1 MTLSPSAPLISSIF
15 WFLALPGGFFAASV
29 EEKGLVAHLLS
40 WPSELEA
47 DAFSGPASGLL
58 EASPTASPKASI
70 ASMTS
75 RREDSL
81 FMKLVL
87 ESVLLKPSAALLAR
101 PAGCILT

>member
-1 MTLSPSAPLISSIF
+1 M
-15 WFLALPGGFFAASV
+15 
-29 EEKGLVAHLLS
+29 AHLFS

-47 DAFSGPASGLL
+47 DAFSDLAFSGPASGLL
-58 EASPTASPKASI
+58 ETLSIASPIASM

-75 RREDSL
+75 RREESL